1 MTSLTIPMQ
10 HHAETTDWKGRYKTV
25 TIHRQYDCHI
35 EKKKSQAVYFKK
47 IKVPRKDKW
56 ISMDAQ
62 WHSEID
68 HIPTR
73 SKQLG
78 YKTFKISF
86 KIMLP
91 KHKNK
96 SNFKNVLAL
105 YAEYYRPWF

>member
-1 MTSLTIPMQ
+1 
-10 HHAETTDWKGRYKTV
+10 
-25 TIHRQYDCHI
+25 
-35 EKKKSQAVYFKK
+35 
-47 IKVPRKDKW
+47 
-56 ISMDAQ
+56 MDAQ

>member
-1 MTSLTIPMQ
+1 
-10 HHAETTDWKGRYKTV
+10 
-25 TIHRQYDCHI
+25 
-35 EKKKSQAVYFKK
+35 
-47 IKVPRKDKW
+47 
-56 ISMDAQ
+56 MDAQ
-62 WHSEID
+62 WHTEID

-86 KIMLP
+86 KIMLL

-105 YAEYYRPWF
+105 YAEHYRPWFFLKIIDLYKWKNSLFMDWNTQCS